1 MANGNMKFSVVLEAV
16 TQAFNTAMNQAKGTY
31 TAATASVRKDSA
43 DLSAATQQASV
54 DLSKV
59 FKATDAAGTTAALK
73 QVTAELN
80 STAKGATFT
89 AEQLKQI
96 GTASKQS
103 INELNGTLRTAQA
116 ELKAL
121 AATKA
126 TPQDIE
132 AAKNKVTA
140 LKVEVSAAQA
150 EYGRFQTAASTAMK
164 RAGADTQD
172 AAEKA
177 KAAGRAIYDSL
188 NIKTGGALR
197 QEIAQIT
204 RELQQFKNSAGAP
217 AQEVNRVT
225 QAAQARIAALKN
237 ELKGVSPPAESAA
250 GSIRGMGS
258 SLLGLA
264 GVTAGL
270 AGVAAGMKAIVDTTI
285 QFQAVNKQLE
295 YAVGSAKQ
303 AAIEFQFVKETANSL
318 GLDLLGAAEGYAKLA
333 AATKGTTLEGK
344 ATRDIFLGV
353 SQAAATMG
361 LSVAD
366 TNGVFLALSQ
376 IAGKGKVSMEELRG
390 QLGERLAPAM
400 KIAADSM
407 GVTVQRLNQLVENG
421 LDAEEFLAAF
431 APALKKAFAADA
443 AKNAETLQGRIN
455 QLRNEF
461 KLFLNDLGEGGVASG
476 AATIFKDLTDAVGQV
491 REALKTM
498 DPTTVEA
505 VKAAFDQLYGAVR
518 EVFSTLFSA
527 ISDASDVLDS
537 MRALVSGVVGAFAG
551 FDTAGEQVGFLTR
564 VLQGVSIL
572 LGSISDG
579 VYAIRIAFTAVTGV
593 VQEFFA
599 NIALGL
605 SKVTFG
611 QVSKELEDL
620 AFRLNDAGQKSF
632 SKAGEL
638 AEQFKSQTVAAMDRA
653 VQASEQAANKASAAH
668 VAGAEKSAAAQGKVG
683 EAAAAAGVQ
692 VATAAQGAVRE
703 LQFIG
708 DKAQLVGTTVAA
720 AGTQGAAGLDAIGN
734 AATLAKQKIE
744 VFAGAGGTAIINTA
758 NAVNEVKKAFT
769 DLAKDVGVQ
778 LPAAANSVTELG
790 LAMGTVAA
798 KSKETAASIAKEL
811 PDAVAKLNAVQLT
824 EFKNSFIGGLEKAGA
839 SAEYVKARIIDLAA
853 ASAKSLGIDL
863 GNSLKGLTQ
872 QFQDAEKALLAL
884 AADFDK
890 LKAAGV
896 DASKLLADGLTA
908 MLAKAKNPVEVQ
920 ELIKLWQQLG
930 NEGKITGKA
939 LADGLDQAKAK
950 LDELKPG
957 IIDLAAASAK
967 SLGID
972 LGNSLKGLT
981 QQFQD
986 AEKALLALAADF
998 DKLKAAGVDASKL
1011 LADGLTAMLAKA
1023 KNPVEV
1029 QELIKLWQQLGNEG
1043 KITGKALADGLDQA
1057 KAKLDELKPGIN
1069 SVAEAFKTFGLQTR
1083 EEATKLANN
1092 YREAFNVIES
1102 SGQATTAQ
1110 LQQAFAKYAE
1120 AAIAANGGVSNSY
1133 LDAKA
1138 AALGMQIQVD
1148 EAGKVTV
1155 EAMGKATA
1163 STQNLAA
1170 GFRSVGDAAVEAS
1183 EKATAALERQV
1194 AAQEK
1199 AIEVAKRQQA
1209 LENQRRGVDDQGFSA
1224 DKSGNRVVA
1233 GNELGTRTGIINF
1246 LKNAGV
1252 DDMEAAKR
1260 IANEFAD
1267 SQGNIPY
1274 FNNPGQKKYN
1284 ADTLSMAVLK
1294 AAESYIYGEGSS
1306 SSSSSGSRT
1315 SPSSGSSGASSSKTT
1330 SSSSGGGSSK
1340 TVDVNFTLGGQSVQG
1355 KIAASDETAF
1365 LGILQRAKGV
1375 S

>member
-390 QLGERLAPAM
+390 QLGERLPPAM

-431 APALKKAFAADA
+431 GPALQKAFAADA

-491 REALKTM
+491 RDALKSV
-498 DPTTVEA
+498 DPKTVDA
-505 VKAAFDQLYGAVR
+505 VKSAFDQLYGSVN
-518 EVFSTLFSA
+518 EVFRTLFSA
-527 ISDASDVLDS
+527 ISDANDVLNS
-537 MRALVSGVVGAFAG
+537 MRALVSGVVGAFTG

-599 NIALGL
+599 AIALGL

-839 SAEYVKARIIDLAA
+839 SAEYVKAR
-853 ASAKSLGIDL
+853 
-863 GNSLKGLTQ
+863 
-872 QFQDAEKALLAL
+872 
-884 AADFDK
+884 
-890 LKAAGV
+890 
-896 DASKLLADGLTA
+896 
-908 MLAKAKNPVEVQ
+908 
-920 ELIKLWQQLG
+920 
-930 NEGKITGKA
+930 
-939 LADGLDQAKAK
+939 
-950 LDELKPG
+950 

>member
-390 QLGERLAPAM
+390 QLGERLPPAM

-431 APALKKAFAADA
+431 GPALQKAFAADA

-537 MRALVSGVVGAFAG
+537 MGALVSGVVGAFAG

-599 NIALGL
+599 AIALGL

-839 SAEYVKARIIDLAA
+839 SAEYVKAR
-853 ASAKSLGIDL
+853 
-863 GNSLKGLTQ
+863 
-872 QFQDAEKALLAL
+872 
-884 AADFDK
+884 
-890 LKAAGV
+890 
-896 DASKLLADGLTA
+896 
-908 MLAKAKNPVEVQ
+908 
-920 ELIKLWQQLG
+920 
-930 NEGKITGKA
+930 
-939 LADGLDQAKAK
+939 
-950 LDELKPG
+950 

>member
-390 QLGERLAPAM
+390 QLGERLPPAM

-431 APALKKAFAADA
+431 GPALQKAFAADA

-537 MRALVSGVVGAFAG
+537 MGALVSGVVGAFAG

-957 IIDLAAASAK
+957 I
-967 SLGID
+967 
-972 LGNSLKGLT
+972 
-981 QQFQD
+981 
-986 AEKALLALAADF
+986 
-998 DKLKAAGVDASKL
+998 
-1011 LADGLTAMLAKA
+1011 
-1023 KNPVEV
+1023 
-1029 QELIKLWQQLGNEG
+1029 
-1043 KITGKALADGLDQA
+1043 
-1057 KAKLDELKPGIN
+1057 N

>member
-390 QLGERLAPAM
+390 QLGERLPPAM

-431 APALKKAFAADA
+431 GPALQKAFAADA

-957 IIDLAAASAK
+957 I
-967 SLGID
+967 
-972 LGNSLKGLT
+972 
-981 QQFQD
+981 
-986 AEKALLALAADF
+986 
-998 DKLKAAGVDASKL
+998 
-1011 LADGLTAMLAKA
+1011 
-1023 KNPVEV
+1023 
-1029 QELIKLWQQLGNEG
+1029 
-1043 KITGKALADGLDQA
+1043 
-1057 KAKLDELKPGIN
+1057 N

>member
-431 APALKKAFAADA
+431 APALQKAFAADA

-491 REALKTM
+491 RDALKSV
-498 DPTTVEA
+498 DPKTVDA
-505 VKAAFDQLYGAVR
+505 VKSAFDQLYGSVN
-518 EVFSTLFSA
+518 EVFRTLFSA
-527 ISDASDVLDS
+527 ISDANDVLNS
-537 MRALVSGVVGAFAG
+537 MRALVSGVVGAFTG

-599 NIALGL
+599 AIALGL

-839 SAEYVKARIIDLAA
+839 SAEYVKAR
-853 ASAKSLGIDL
+853 
-863 GNSLKGLTQ
+863 
-872 QFQDAEKALLAL
+872 
-884 AADFDK
+884 
-890 LKAAGV
+890 
-896 DASKLLADGLTA
+896 
-908 MLAKAKNPVEVQ
+908 
-920 ELIKLWQQLG
+920 
-930 NEGKITGKA
+930 
-939 LADGLDQAKAK
+939 
-950 LDELKPG
+950 

>member
-16 TQAFNTAMNQAKGTY
+16 TQAFNTAMNQARSTY
-31 TAATASVRKDSA
+31 TAATDSVRRDSA
-43 DLSAATQQASV
+43 SLSAATQQTSV

-103 INELNGTLRTAQA
+103 INELNGSLRTAQA

-126 TPQDIE
+126 SPQDLD

-140 LKVEVSAAQA
+140 LKVEVAAAQA

-204 RELQQFKNSAGAP
+204 RELQQFENSAGAP

-225 QAAQARIAALKN
+225 QAAQARIASLKN
-237 ELKGVSPPAESAA
+237 ELKGVSPPAESATT
-250 GSIRGMGS
+250 SIKGMGA

-295 YAVGSAKQ
+295 YAVGGAKQ
-303 AAIEFQFVKETANSL
+303 AAVEFEFVKDTANKL
-318 GLDLLGAAEGYAKLA
+318 GLDLIGAAEGYAKLA
-333 AATKGTTLEGK
+333 AATKGTSLEGK

-366 TNGVFLALSQ
+366 ANGVFLALSQ

-390 QLGERLAPAM
+390 QLGERLPPAM

-407 GVTVQRLNQLVENG
+407 GVTVQRLNQLVESG

-431 APALKKAFAADA
+431 GPALQKAFAAEA

-455 QLRNEF
+455 LLRNEF
-461 KLFLNDLGEGGVASG
+461 KLFLNDLGESGVASS
-476 AATIFKDLTDAVGQV
+476 AATVLGDLTIAIQQV
-491 REALKTM
+491 RDALKTV

-505 VKAAFDQLYGAVR
+505 VKAAFDQLYGVVK

-527 ISDASDVLDS
+527 ISDVSAVLDS
-537 MRALVSGVVGAFAG
+537 MGALVSGVVGAFAG
-551 FDTAGEQVGFLTR
+551 FDTAGEQVSFLTR

-599 NIALGL
+599 AIALGL

-632 SKAGEL
+632 AKAGEL

-653 VQASEQAANKASAAH
+653 VQASEQAANKSAEAH
-668 VAGAEKSAAAQGKVG
+668 VAGAERSAAAQGKIG
-683 EAAAAAGVQ
+683 EAAAAAGAQ

-708 DKAQLVGTTVAA
+708 DKAQLVNAGLKD
-720 AGTQGAAGLDAIGN
+720 AGTQGAAGLNAIGE
-734 AATLAKQKIE
+734 AAALAKQKIE

-778 LPAAANSVTELG
+778 LPAAANSVKDLG

-798 KSKETAASIAKEL
+798 KSKETAAAIAKEL
-811 PDAVAKLNAVQLT
+811 PDAVSKLNSVQLA
-824 EFKNSFIGGLEKAGA
+824 EFKASFIGGLEKAGA
-839 SAEYVKARIIDLAA
+839 SAEYVKARIIDLAT
-853 ASAKSLGIDL
+853 ASAKSLGVDL

-872 QFQDAEKALLAL
+872 QFQDAEKAILAL

-920 ELIKLWQQLG
+920 ELIR
-930 NEGKITGKA
+930 
-939 LADGLDQAKAK
+939 
-950 LDELKPG
+950 
-957 IIDLAAASAK
+957 
-967 SLGID
+967 
-972 LGNSLKGLT
+972 
-981 QQFQD
+981 
-986 AEKALLALAADF
+986 
-998 DKLKAAGVDASKL
+998 
-1011 LADGLTAMLAKA
+1011 
-1023 KNPVEV
+1023 
-1029 QELIKLWQQLGNEG
+1029 LWQQLGNEG

-1083 EEATKLANN
+1083 EEAQKLANN
-1092 YREAFNVIES
+1092 YRDAFNVIES

-1110 LQQAFAKYAE
+1110 LQEAFKKYAE

-1138 AALGMQIQVD
+1138 AALGLSIQVD
-1148 EAGKVTV
+1148 ETGKVTISS
-1155 EAMGKATA
+1155 MNQATQ
-1163 STQNLAA
+1163 STQNLAQ
-1170 GFRSVGDAAVEAS
+1170 GFKSAGDAAVEAA
-1183 EKATAALERQV
+1183 ERANAALERQIS
-1194 AAQEK
+1194 AQEK
-1199 AIEVAKRQQA
+1199 ANELAQRAID
-1209 LENQRRGVDDQGFSA
+1209 LENKRRGVDAQGFSTDA
-1224 DKSGNRVVA
+1224 QGNRITAVSETWLSTF
-1233 GNELGTRTGIINF
+1233 NQ
-1246 LKNAGV
+1246 LKSYGV
-1252 DDMEAAKR
+1252 DDDGAR
-1260 IANEFAD
+1260 SIANEFFDGRGNLRGLKSSPYRRSEYD
-1267 SQGNIPY
+1267 S
-1274 FNNPGQKKYN
+1274 
-1284 ADTLSMAVLK
+1284 LSILVRN
-1294 AAESYIYGEGSS
+1294 AAEEWVRRQNGAGSLNVGGNSSRNNSGSS
-1306 SSSSSGSRT
+1306 SSSSSGS
-1315 SPSSGSSGASSSKTT
+1315 ST
-1330 SSSSGGGSSK
+1330 SSSSSSRTSSTGSSATTSSRSTSNNTTNSTGR
-1340 TVDVNFTLGGQSVQG
+1340 TVNVNFSLGGQSVQG
-1355 KIAASDETAF
+1355 KIDAADETAF
-1365 LGILQRAKGV
+1365 LGILQRAKGL

>member
-1 MANGNMKFSVVLEAV
+1 M
-16 TQAFNTAMNQAKGTY
+16 
-31 TAATASVRKDSA
+31 
-43 DLSAATQQASV
+43 
-54 DLSKV
+54 
-59 FKATDAAGTTAALK
+59 
-73 QVTAELN
+73 
-80 STAKGATFT
+80 
-89 AEQLKQI
+89 
-96 GTASKQS
+96 
-103 INELNGTLRTAQA
+103 
-116 ELKAL
+116 
-121 AATKA
+121 
-126 TPQDIE
+126 
-132 AAKNKVTA
+132 TA

-225 QAAQARIAALKN
+225 QAAQARIASLKN

-250 GSIRGMGS
+250 SSIRGMGS

-333 AATKGTTLEGK
+333 AATKGTSLEGK

-390 QLGERLAPAM
+390 QLGERLPPAM

-431 APALKKAFAADA
+431 GPALQKAFAADA

-455 QLRNEF
+455 LLRNEF

-505 VKAAFDQLYGAVR
+505 VKAAFDQLYGVVR

-527 ISDASDVLDS
+527 ISDVSDVLDS
-537 MRALVSGVVGAFAG
+537 MGALVSGVVGAFAG

-599 NIALGL
+599 AIALGL

-611 QVSKELEDL
+611 QVSKDLEDL
-620 AFRLNDAGQKSF
+620 ALRLSDAGQKSF
-632 SKAGEL
+632 AKAGEL

-798 KSKETAASIAKEL
+798 KGKETAASIAKEL

-853 ASAKSLGIDL
+853 ASAKSLG
-863 GNSLKGLTQ
+863 
-872 QFQDAEKALLAL
+872 
-884 AADFDK
+884 
-890 LKAAGV
+890 V
-896 DASKLLADGLTA
+896 
-908 MLAKAKNPVEVQ
+908 
-920 ELIKLWQQLG
+920 
-930 NEGKITGKA
+930 
-939 LADGLDQAKAK
+939 
-950 LDELKPG
+950 
-957 IIDLAAASAK
+957 
-967 SLGID
+967 D

-1083 EEATKLANN
+1083 EEAQKLANN

-1110 LQQAFAKYAE
+1110 LQEAFKKYAE

-1138 AALGMQIQVD
+1138 AALGLQIQVD
-1148 EAGKVTV
+1148 ETGKVIITSMN
-1155 EAMGKATA
+1155 AATQSTKDLA
-1163 STQNLAA
+1163 S
-1170 GFRSVGDAAVEAS
+1170 GFKSAGDAAVEAA
-1183 EKATAALERQV
+1183 ERANAALERQIS
-1194 AAQEK
+1194 AQEK
-1199 AIEVAKRQQA
+1199 ANDLAQRAID
-1209 LENQRRGVDDQGFSA
+1209 LENKRRGVDRQGFSTDQDGKRIEQFMDTWLSTFNQLKSYGVDEA
-1224 DKSGNRVVA
+1224 EAKKIASEFFDERGNAKGTKGSPYRRSEYDSLSILIRNAAEDWIRRSGGEGRLNGNPSGNS
-1233 GNELGTRTGIINF
+1233 N
-1246 LKNAGV
+1246 
-1252 DDMEAAKR
+1252 
-1260 IANEFAD
+1260 
-1267 SQGNIPY
+1267 
-1274 FNNPGQKKYN
+1274 
-1284 ADTLSMAVLK
+1284 
-1294 AAESYIYGEGSS
+1294 SS
-1306 SSSSSGSRT
+1306 SSNSSSSSGSSR
-1315 SPSSGSSGASSSKTT
+1315 SSTPTT
-1330 SSSSGGGSSK
+1330 SGVTSNKSTSSNSTTSTGR
-1340 TVDVNFTLGGQSVQG
+1340 TVSVNFNLGGQSVQG
-1355 KIAASDETAF
+1355 KIDAADETAF

>member
-957 IIDLAAASAK
+957 I
-967 SLGID
+967 
-972 LGNSLKGLT
+972 
-981 QQFQD
+981 
-986 AEKALLALAADF
+986 
-998 DKLKAAGVDASKL
+998 
-1011 LADGLTAMLAKA
+1011 
-1023 KNPVEV
+1023 
-1029 QELIKLWQQLGNEG
+1029 
-1043 KITGKALADGLDQA
+1043 
-1057 KAKLDELKPGIN
+1057 N